1 VQIKSLGYHA
11 FSEIIAKV
19 RRKYHPRFALSTR
32 GGHLAACLQKPH
44 EPDMIAIE
52 CGVFPRPSQQ
62 SSGLGRKNP

>member
-32 GGHLAACLQKPH
+32 ADTSPPAC
-44 EPDMIAIE
+44 
-52 CGVFPRPSQQ
+52 R
-62 SSGLGRKNP
+62 NPGNLT